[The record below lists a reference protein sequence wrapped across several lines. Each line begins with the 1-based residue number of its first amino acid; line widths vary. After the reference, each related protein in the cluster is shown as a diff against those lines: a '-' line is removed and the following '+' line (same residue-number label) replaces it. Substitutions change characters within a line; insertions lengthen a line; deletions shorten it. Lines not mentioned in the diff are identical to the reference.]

1 MGVKRLSQ
9 IEEGKLVR
17 IVGCEAGKGLKKRLE
32 GLGLTSGRT
41 LRVLKNGWG
50 PVLVEVFGRKIGIG
64 RGQAEKILVEEV
76 RESF

>member
-17 IVGCEAGKGLKKRLE
+17 IVGCEAGGLKKRLE

>member
-9 IEEGKLVR
+9 IEEGKLVK
-17 IVGCEAGKGLKKRLE
+17 IVGCETGKGLKRRLE

-41 LRVLKNGWG
+41 VKVLKNGWG
-50 PVLVEVFGRKIGIG
+50 PLLIEVSGRKIGIG

-76 RESF
+76 KES